1 MSDHHQKPMS
11 ASPTSC
17 FPWVRGQIAEYLIN
31 MLNHN
36 SAEQNFKTPEFF
48 NKILSE
54 FNFLVNVFE

>member
-1 MSDHHQKPMS
+1 MS

-31 MLNHN
+31 MPNHN

>member
-1 MSDHHQKPMS
+1 MS

-36 SAEQNFKTPEFF
+36 SAEQNFKAPEFF

-54 FNFLVNVFE
+54 FNFFVNVFE

>member
-31 MLNHN
+31 
-36 SAEQNFKTPEFF
+36 
-48 NKILSE
+48 KILSE
-54 FNFLVNVFE
+54 FNFFVKKKDKVFEKLKCIIE